1 MITNILKCSFSATSK
16 PIYQRLQKLI
26 ELCQVVA
33 TVTDKVWHFFSQS
46 PKDSKANNFDKLI
59 VYFVKKYQN
68 VLAYIQQSFTFDR
81 TLKKQ
86 LLLKVHS

>member
-1 MITNILKCSFSATSK
+1 MLILGYVETDLPTSAEVNRTLPGGGHS
-16 PIYQRLQKLI
+16 YRQGL
-26 ELCQVVA
+26 A
-33 TVTDKVWHFFSQS
+33 FFSQS
-46 PKDSKANNFDKLI
+46 LKDSKAHNFDKLI